1 MIPKKLTIK
10 GLYSYSEEATI
21 DFEQLSQAHIF
32 GIFGNVGSGKSAI
45 LEAMMLAL
53 YGEVPRLGHG
63 KGDNRNFNMMNL
75 KSNDLCVDFEFEAG
89 GKKYK
94 SIVETKRNSKRFE
107 EVASPRFRRYTWD
120 LENSEWT
127 PTNFNTEEVIGLKLE
142 HFTKTIIVPQNQFQ
156 EFLQLKDTERAKMM
170 SDLFN
175 LERFDLSKKAVSLE
189 NKNKIKV
196 SEVHI
201 QLEQI
206 GDVSKEQIVDLVT
219 QLNDLELLTNEDTI
233 NLKEK
238 IQAETDA
245 QQLKKQF
252 ETLTQLKNQLIDF
265 ENRTPQ
271 YNALEKQL
279 NDYEYCQLHFNH
291 LIEQR
296 ELAIKSVN
304 NNAQLLN
311 QKKTE
316 FIDNERFLNETK
328 TLHKS
333 LHPSF
338 DNRHNRL
345 REAEELNHVLTIQ
358 KAEKTIDEKTKQVES
373 GMAYANKKRVEI
385 DVLKQERTAI
395 ETERSTLKSPNVLE
409 LQAVKDWFSKH
420 NGLIKE
426 TETLGQQVKKLTE
439 SLDTINVNH
448 QFLITNSLPIYG
460 ETYPLSI
467 TLSETILA
475 LKKGIQN
482 RESAK
487 LVSNKKMQ
495 RELAVL
501 ELENLATTIVE
512 GEPCPLCGSVHHPE
526 VMNATDVHRVVAAIE
541 KGIAELNL
549 TIKHLQNIENQVETL
564 HTTFTK
570 TQNDRKVLLNQ
581 ITDKRIETEQ
591 HAATFIWSNFSK
603 NDEAAVNTAFSTADA
618 TVKRIDALNKN
629 VQIKNKKI
637 EEETATL
644 SKYEDK
650 INRLRSDI
658 AVENGQKQT
667 LENQLQTLKL
677 IDFLNVS
684 ETTIS
689 NKQLAIKEE
698 VKALEKQFAEIEKQV
713 EKRAERDAVL
723 RGGISELERNK
734 TQLDLQLLTVEN
746 ALNTQLAASN
756 FTDIEA
762 IKSILSVKLNVEFE
776 RKRLNNFR
784 TDSNAA
790 QKTHDALNAELNSK
804 QYSLDNHQLLIN
816 DIQDLNE
823 KIEFQNRQIGGFK
836 ATIADLKTK
845 LNRRNQL
852 ETERRALDLRA
863 KNISELKRLF
873 YASGFVSYVSTV
885 FLKNLCETANHRFIR
900 LTNHRLRLEITA
912 DNTFLVRDLLNDGQ
926 TRHVKTLSGGQTFQA
941 ALSLALALAD
951 NIQSLTKSP
960 QNFFFLDEGFGSLDK
975 DSLQIVFETLKSL
988 RKENRIVG
996 VISHVEEMQQEIE
1009 RYVRVV
1015 LDEERGSQLSYF

>member
-1 MIPKKLTIK
+1 MIPKKLIIK

-175 LERFDLSKKAVSLE
+175 LERFDLAKKAVSLE

-206 GDVSKEQIVDLVT
+206 GDVTKEQIKELSAQLVDLEV
-219 QLNDLELLTNEDTI
+219 QTNEDSI

-238 IQAETDA
+238 IQGETDA

-252 ETLTQLKNQLIDF
+252 DNLAQLKKQLINF
-265 ENRTPQ
+265 EKETPQ

-291 LIEQR
+291 LIQQR

-311 QKKTE
+311 QKKIEFTE
-316 FIDNERFLNETK
+316 NERFLNETK

-333 LHPSF
+333 LHSSF

-345 REAEELNHVLTIQ
+345 REAEELSHILMIQ
-358 KAEKTIDEKTKQVES
+358 HTEKSIISKTQRFEKGVGVTNAKRLDID
-373 GMAYANKKRVEI
+373 N
-385 DVLKQERTAI
+385 LKQERTAI
-395 ETERSTLKSPNVLE
+395 EVERGALKSPNVLE
-409 LQAVKDWFSKH
+409 LQAVKDWFSKY

-426 TETLGQQVKKLTE
+426 TETLEQQVKKLTE
-439 SLDTINVNH
+439 SIETIEVNH
-448 QFLITNSLPIYG
+448 RNLIKNVLPLYG
-460 ETYPLSI
+460 ENYPLSI
-467 TLSETILA
+467 TLAETILA
-475 LKKGIQN
+475 LKKGIDNQ
-482 RESAK
+482 ESAK
-487 LVSNKKMQ
+487 SISNKKMQ
-495 RELAVL
+495 HEVAVL
-501 ELENLATTIVE
+501 KLETLAATIVE

-526 VMNATDVHRVVAAIE
+526 VMNATDVHRVVTSIE
-541 KGIAELNL
+541 KEIVAFDL
-549 TIKHLQNIENQVETL
+549 TIKHLQNIGNQVETL

-581 ITDKRIETEQ
+581 IADKRVETER
-591 HAATFIWSNFSK
+591 HAATFNWSNFSK
-603 NDEAAVNTAFSTADA
+603 NDEAAVNIAFANADA
-618 TVKRIDALNKN
+618 TVKRIEELNKN

-637 EEETATL
+637 EEETTL
-644 SKYEDK
+644 LNRYEEG
-650 INRLRSDI
+650 INVLKSDI

-684 ETTIS
+684 EATIF
-689 NKQLAIKEE
+689 NKQLDIKEE

-713 EKRAERDAVL
+713 EKRAETDAIL
-723 RGGISELERNK
+723 RGSISELERNK
-734 TQLDLQLLTVEN
+734 TQLDVQLLTVEN
-746 ALNTQLAASN
+746 VLNTQLNASN

-762 IKSILSVKLNVEFE
+762 IKSILNVKLNIEFE

-784 TDSNAA
+784 AESNAA
-790 QKTHDALNAELNSK
+790 QKTHDALNAELNTK

-836 ATIADLKTK
+836 ATIADLKIK

-852 ETERRALDLRA
+852 ETERRALELRA
-863 KNISELKRLF
+863 KNISEIKNLF
-873 YASGFVSYVSTV
+873 RGNAFMSYASTFI
-885 FLKNLCETANHRFIR
+885 LRNLCATANERFIR